1 MIVWLPALVS
11 AAPGTAAPVSAVFE
25 GVWSPYLEEGDVPG
39 IDYVGNKVTVTCD
52 DGSTRVFKF
61 ISYED
66 GDGVVTRREFREDGD
81 PGKEQMSVSMD
92 TEGGLLKPGNNR
104 VRFSCWLNDTGQTVF
119 TDYVTIYAHPLIT
132 DLQFV
137 PVREDM
143 QFWSIAGYGFVA
155 GNEPTEPGNKLIV
168 TYRDG
173 TSAEYIAVLYRYR
186 DPVYENMVSDIGYFE
201 NGEVT
206 FDPNGWPNS
215 FGFWWEPVGGDTFT
229 AGPQQVRC
237 YTSSG
242 GERIYSSGTYDVE
255 VYHDIAGIEFNTPE
269 PLPVTLVKNDYVIDY
284 YREGAYITITNEDG
298 TVQTYRPA
306 KIKGENGDEPA
317 FTLNGED
324 YAESLILSFNP
335 VDPLR
340 HGLNTVSVDI
350 ERHNIVTGD
359 DVQVYYNGRGPQSM
373 TVKGK
378 TYTVRYARLKKAKY
392 KKYFAVNRKTGR
404 VTVRKGLR
412 KGTYKVKITVKA
424 AGNTSYKP
432 ASGTAT
438 ATIRVK

>member
-1 MIVWLPALVS
+1 
-11 AAPGTAAPVSAVFE
+11 
-25 GVWSPYLEEGDVPG
+25 
-39 IDYVGNKVTVTCD
+39 
-52 DGSTRVFKF
+52 
-61 ISYED
+61 
-66 GDGVVTRREFREDGD
+66 
-81 PGKEQMSVSMD
+81 
-92 TEGGLLKPGNNR
+92 
-104 VRFSCWLNDTGQTVF
+104 
-119 TDYVTIYAHPLIT
+119 
-132 DLQFV
+132 
-137 PVREDM
+137 
-143 QFWSIAGYGFVA
+143 
-155 GNEPTEPGNKLIV
+155 
-168 TYRDG
+168 
-173 TSAEYIAVLYRYR
+173 
-186 DPVYENMVSDIGYFE
+186 MVSDIGYFE

-269 PLPVTLVKNDYVIDY
+269 PLPVTLVKNEYVIDY

-378 TYTVRYARLKKAKY
+378 TYTVRYARLKKAKLRSRL
-392 KKYFAVNRKTGR
+392 KRPGTPAISPRP
-404 VTVRKGLR
+404 GLR
-412 KGTYKVKITVKA
+412 RQR
-424 AGNTSYKP
+424 
-432 ASGTAT
+432 SG
-438 ATIRVK
+438 